1 MYFLF
6 VHSQLV
12 LVYSS
17 SVSRPDYIKA
27 LAVNATNTPSPT
39 SVKYL
44 KSSTISVRKNDK
56 YSDQPLKTLSTIRSD
71 DRTVNLSGVIVKAM
85 EIQQCGSGDYKRNIF
100 IIDDSSTVPFL
111 ISVFFKDQCSGD
123 IFSVTYLSVLDSRC
137 WDPPFSFPH

>member
-1 MYFLF
+1 M
-6 VHSQLV
+6 
-12 LVYSS
+12 
-17 SVSRPDYIKA
+17 
-27 LAVNATNTPSPT
+27 
-39 SVKYL
+39 
-44 KSSTISVRKNDK
+44 
-56 YSDQPLKTLSTIRSD
+56 
-71 DRTVNLSGVIVKAM
+71 KAM